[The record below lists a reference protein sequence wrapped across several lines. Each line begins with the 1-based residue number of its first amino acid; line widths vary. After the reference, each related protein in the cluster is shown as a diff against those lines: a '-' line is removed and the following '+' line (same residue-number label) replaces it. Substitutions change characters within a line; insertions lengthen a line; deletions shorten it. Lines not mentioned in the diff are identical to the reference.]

1 VRVVVTG
8 HHGFLGS
15 VVAPFLA
22 GAGHEVTGVDS
33 FLYRGCDLF
42 AGEPLSAEL
51 ERDVR
56 DLRPADLAGYDA
68 VVHLAALSNDPIGEV
83 DRELTLEI
91 NHRASVRLGRSAREA
106 GVARFVF
113 ASSCSMYGVSGEAP
127 VAEDAPL
134 RPLTAYAESKVRAED
149 GLTELADDGFS
160 PVFLRCATAYGVSP
174 RLRVDV
180 VLNNL
185 VGWAVTTGRVRILS
199 DGTPWRPLVHA
210 EDIARTVAAVLEAP
224 REAVHGEAFNVG
236 LDSENHRVREL
247 AELVAQAV
255 PETEIEIAGAPDP
268 DERSYRVDFGKLRR
282 ALPEL
287 ELRWTARAGAE
298 ELAAAYRTAGMTFE
312 DFDGDRFTRVKRL
325 RRLRAEGALDDSLR
339 PRAPGAV
346 RVDA

>member
-1 VRVVVTG
+1 MKVLVTG

-22 GAGHEVTGVDS
+22 EAGHDVTGLDS
-33 FLYRGCDLF
+33 FLYRGCDLHPGG
-42 AGEPLSAEL
+42 AVAREL
-51 ERDVR
+51 DRDVR
-56 DLRPADLAGYDA
+56 DLSASDLAGYDA
-68 VVHLAALSNDPIGEV
+68 VVHLAALSNDPLGGV

-91 NHRASVRLGRSAREA
+91 NHRASVRLARSARDT

-113 ASSCSMYGVSGEAP
+113 ASSCSMYGVSGDAP

-134 RPLTAYAESKVRAED
+134 RPLTAYAESKVRAEE
-149 GLTELADDGFS
+149 GLAELADERFS

-210 EDIARTVAAVLEAP
+210 EDIARTVAAALEAP
-224 REAVHGEAFNVG
+224 RQAVHGEPFNVG

-247 AELVAQAV
+247 AELVEQAL
-255 PETEIEIAGAPDP
+255 PGTELEIAGAGDP

-282 ALPEL
+282 TLPGL
-287 ELRWTARAGAE
+287 ELRWTAGAGVR
-298 ELAAAYRTAGMTFE
+298 ELAAAYRAAGITFE

-339 PRAPGAV
+339 RREQSAV
-346 RVDA
+346 RADG

>member
-1 VRVVVTG
+1 MNVLVTG

-22 GAGHEVTGVDS
+22 GTGHEVTGLDS
-33 FLYRGCDLF
+33 FLYRGCDLLPG
-42 AGEPLSAEL
+42 ARIAREL

-56 DLRPADLAGYDA
+56 DVGASDLAGYDA
-68 VVHLAALSNDPIGEV
+68 VIHLAALSNDPLGEV

-91 NHRASVRLGRSAREA
+91 NHRASVGLARAAREA

-113 ASSCSMYGVSGEAP
+113 ASSCSMYGVSGDAP
-127 VAEDAPL
+127 VTEDAPL
-134 RPLTAYAESKVRAED
+134 RPLTAYAESKVRAEE
-149 GLTELADDGFS
+149 GLAELADERFS

-185 VGWAVTTGRVRILS
+185 VGWAATTGRVRILS

-210 EDIARTVAAVLEAP
+210 EDIARTIAAALEAP
-224 REAVHGEAFNVG
+224 REAVHSQPFNVG

-247 AELVAQAV
+247 AELVEQAL
-255 PETEIEIAGAPDP
+255 PGTEIEIAGAGDP

-282 ALPEL
+282 MLPGL
-287 ELRWTARAGAE
+287 ELRWTARAGVR
-298 ELAAAYRTAGMTFE
+298 ELADAYRVAGITFE

-325 RRLRAEGALDDSLR
+325 RRLRAEGALDDSMR
-339 PRAPGAV
+339 RREPSPGRAQG
-346 RVDA
+346 